1 MPADRYS
8 QSPTDHRRIDTG
20 FRQLLSTT
28 KHIHER
34 KKQESRG
41 TRLSLWGPHT
51 AVVQDGLR
59 ARVCSGMCDCSGD
72 LLFAACT
79 LSECVLDPAY
89 IATHHTLNTP
99 ATARYGRLK
108 GYPFH
113 GFPVVRPPPHSSFVA
128 VPGYPVMGTGY
139 TGTHTLP
146 DIQAVAGTPPL
157 PDRHLFTPFQYD
169 RLQCFRWT
177 LGPRSRSMLAPCQ
190 VVSELAMLGS
200 VHSQTEWMW
209 ESQGMAT
216 R

>member
-41 TRLSLWGPHT
+41 TRLSLWGSHT

-99 ATARYGRLK
+99 ATARYGILK

-139 TGTHTLP
+139 TGTHTTGHTGCGRDPLHSP
-146 DIQAVAGTPPL
+146 IGTSSPRFNTT
-157 PDRHLFTPFQYD
+157 DFNAFD
-169 RLQCFRWT
+169 
-177 LGPRSRSMLAPCQ
+177 GP
-190 VVSELAMLGS
+190 
-200 VHSQTEWMW
+200 
-209 ESQGMAT
+209 
-216 R
+216 